1 MFVSAVVLGVI
12 FYFTFGVSYALADP
26 GTISVI
32 SAISQAIGVI
42 SGVKGLFAK
51 PPKQQG
57 FPQAAPP
64 PIPEKTRPDVGA
76 AGLGAI
82 GTDAPTIGF
91 GGLSP
96 LQEAS
101 NIFTAGV
108 GGGGQIDPQFSK
120 DPFGLAASQR
130 AHNALIQTLES
141 GSSPD
146 DPALGIGA
154 QYAKKA
160 GFPLQGQP
168 TTRSLVSSLQEL
180 IARG

>member
-1 MFVSAVVLGVI
+1 M
-12 FYFTFGVSYALADP
+12 
-26 GTISVI
+26 
-32 SAISQAIGVI
+32 I

-51 PPKQQG
+51 PPKQQS
-57 FPQAAPP
+57 FQQVAPS

-82 GTDAPTIGF
+82 GTDSPSIGF
-91 GGLSP
+91 SGLSP
-96 LQEAS
+96 IQEAT

-108 GGGGQIDPQFSK
+108 GGGGQIDPQFSR
-120 DPFGLAASQR
+120 DPFGNEQATR

-141 GSSPD
+141 GASPD
-146 DPALGIGA
+146 APAIGVGA

-160 GFPLQGQP
+160 GFPLQGEQ

-180 IARG
+180 LARG

>member
-1 MFVSAVVLGVI
+1 MGAFGGGAGPLGTLLPPP
-12 FYFTFGVSYALADP
+12 F
-26 GTISVI
+26 GTIFQVVSLITSV
-32 SAISQAIGVI
+32 A
-42 SGVKGLFAK
+42 GLYK
-51 PPKQQG
+51 SPPKQQG
-57 FPQAAPP
+57 FPAAAPP

-76 AGLGAI
+76 AGLKTI
-82 GTDAPTIGF
+82 GTDDPAIGF

-108 GGGGQIDPQFSK
+108 GGGGQIDPQFSR
-120 DPFGLAASQR
+120 DPFGNAQARR
-130 AHNALIQTLES
+130 AHNALIATLES

-146 DPALGIGA
+146 DPALGVGVQFA
-154 QYAKKA
+154 NKA